1 MPIFIYKAKNR
12 SGRRVKGELDAP
24 SIDLAERALE
34 NKGFTE
40 IKVKPKPKDLLEGTF
55 LEKSVTTKD
64 MVIFSRQFATL
75 INSGLPIL
83 QALEVMS
90 EQTENPR
97 LKRVLYQIKNDVETG
112 ASLYDAMAKHRGVF
126 DDLYLNMVQA
136 GEVGGILDEVL
147 LKLSIYMEKAAKLRR
162 KIKGAMMY
170 PAIVLT
176 VAVVV
181 VAIILIFV
189 IPTFQEMFK
198 DMPGGLPLPTQIV
211 INLSNFIRSNFL
223 YIAGFLFLLF
233 ITLRLI
239 YKKTEKGRLFFDQ
252 FFLNLPILG
261 DLMRK
266 GAVAKFSRTLSTM
279 LNSGVPIL
287 EALDIV
293 AKTSGNKVIEKSV
306 YKARKSIAEG
316 HTIAEP
322 LDETGVFPPM
332 VIHMISVGEATG
344 SLDQMLAKIADFYD
358 DEVDAAVEALTSA
371 LEPIMIVFLGVVIG
385 GLLVSMYLPIFK
397 MGETIK

>member
-1 MPIFIYKAKNR
+1 MPIFIYKARNR
-12 SGRRVKGELDAP
+12 AGRKVKGELDAP
-24 SIDLAERALE
+24 SIDLAERSLK

-40 IKVKPKPKDLLEGTF
+40 IKVKPKPKDIFEGTF
-55 LEKSVTTKD
+55 LEQSVTTKD
-64 MVIFSRQFATL
+64 MVVFSRQFATL

-83 QALEVMS
+83 QALQVMS
-90 EQTENPR
+90 EQAENPR

-112 ASLYDAMAKHRGVF
+112 SSLYDAMSKHKGVF

-147 LKLSIYMEKAAKLRR
+147 LKLSVYMEKAAKLKR

-189 IPTFQEMFK
+189 IPTFEELFK

-211 INLSNFIRSNFL
+211 INLSNFIRNNFL
-223 YIAGFLFLLF
+223 YMAGCLFLIF
-233 ITLRLI
+233 ISLRLI

-252 FFLNLPILG
+252 FFLNLPVLG

-306 YKARKSIAEG
+306 YKARKSISEG

-344 SLDQMLAKIADFYD
+344 SLDKMLEKVADFYD

>member
-1 MPIFIYKAKNR
+1 VPIFIYKARNR
-12 SGRRVKGELDAP
+12 AGRKVKGELDAP
-24 SIDLAERALE
+24 SIDLAERSLK

-40 IKVKPKPKDLLEGTF
+40 IKVKPKPKDIFEGTF
-55 LEKSVTTKD
+55 LEQSVTTKD
-64 MVIFSRQFATL
+64 MVVFSRQFATL

-83 QALEVMS
+83 QALQVMS
-90 EQTENPR
+90 EQAENPR

-112 ASLYDAMAKHRGVF
+112 SSLYDAMSKHKGVF

-147 LKLSIYMEKAAKLRR
+147 LKLSVYMEKAAKLKR

-189 IPTFQEMFK
+189 IPTFEELFK

-211 INLSNFIRSNFL
+211 INLSNFIRNNFL
-223 YIAGFLFLLF
+223 YMAGCLFLIF
-233 ITLRLI
+233 ISLRLI

-252 FFLNLPILG
+252 FFLNLPVLG

-306 YKARKSIAEG
+306 YKARKSISEG

-344 SLDQMLAKIADFYD
+344 SLDKMLEKVADFYD